1 MARPG
6 PLYCVT
12 DKELYDALMSSKQQF
27 NAGSLLE
34 LARGRGILLSSA
46 DDRAALAD
54 RLSFMIFGSQDI
66 QAIQAAFET
75 TGRGEKTTS
84 FRLNTAL
91 TPDDVKQ
98 IAEEYRESAGEEE
111 KVVTRSIGPNGYA
124 VDLEYTEIDFSKTRL
139 RQRQTREAHI
149 EFRIEDDHT
158 IVTLPATEK
167 ARQAAQA
174 LRERLFA
181 RKQTDIGLEEVDFSG
196 ITDPESRTAFFTK
209 LIGSLPDFTLSDVMR
224 VNADRADKHH
234 TAAVLDEDGEEE
246 EADEEASEQMLG
258 IVKAMAF
265 QGQSLLTSP
274 QYQAMHDQGFFITS
288 ITWSAKRNVSPYQIV
303 EFEAGFEEPALGRG
317 FRYTVRGW
325 NTQRSGEYTKN
336 LKPVPPEEKKNFL
349 NVVERVAIDVFRD
362 IRGQPAT
369 QNGPPGGRE

>member
-1 MARPG
+1 
-6 PLYCVT
+6 
-12 DKELYDALMSSKQQF
+12 MSSKQQF

-54 RLSFMIFGSQDI
+54 RLSAMIFGCEGI

-75 TGRGEKTTS
+75 AGRGEKTTS

-111 KVVTRSIGPNGYA
+111 KVVTHSVGPNGYA

-149 EFRIEDDHT
+149 EFRIEGDHT

-181 RKQTDIGLEEVDFSG
+181 RKQVDIGLEQVDFSA
-196 ITDPESRTAFFTK
+196 ITDPEARTAFFTK
-209 LIGSLPDFTLSDVMR
+209 LIGSLPDFTLTDVMR
-224 VNADRADKHH
+224 VNADRADKFH
-234 TAAVLDEDGEEE
+234 TAVIDEDGEEE
-246 EADEEASEQMLG
+246 ESDEEASEQMLG

-274 QYQAMHDQGFFITS
+274 QYQAMHGQGFFITS

-303 EFEAGFEEPALGRG
+303 EFEAGFEESALGRG
-317 FRYTVRGW
+317 FRYNVRGW
-325 NTQRSGEYTKN
+325 NTQRSGDYTKN
-336 LKPVPPEEKKNFL
+336 VKPVPPEEKKKFL
-349 NVVERVAIDVFRD
+349 NVVERVAIDVFRE
-362 IRGQPAT
+362 IRQQLAARNEPA
-369 QNGPPGGRE
+369 GGRE

>member
-1 MARPG
+1 MASRPG

-12 DKELYDALMSSKQQF
+12 DKELYDALMSSKQHF
-27 NAGSLLE
+27 NAGSLLD

-54 RLSFMIFGSQDI
+54 RLSAMIFGCEDI
-66 QAIQAAFET
+66 QSIQAAFDT
-75 TGRGEKTTS
+75 AGRGEKTTS
-84 FRLNTAL
+84 FRLNTPL
-91 TPDDVKQ
+91 MPEDVKQ
-98 IAEEYRESAGEEE
+98 IAEKYRESVGEDE
-111 KVVTRSIGPNGYA
+111 KVVTRSIGSNGYA

-149 EFRIEDDHT
+149 EFRIEADHT

-174 LRERLFA
+174 LREQLFA
-181 RKQTDIGLEEVDFSG
+181 RKQVDIGLEEVDFCG
-196 ITDPESRTAFFTK
+196 INDPEARTAFFTK
-209 LIGSLPDFTLSDVMR
+209 LISSLPDFTLSDVMR
-224 VNADRADKHH
+224 VNADRTDNPH
-234 TAAVLDEDGEEE
+234 TPLDEDSEEE

-274 QYQAMHDQGFFITS
+274 QYQAMHGQGFFITS

-303 EFEAGFEEPALGRG
+303 EFEAGFEEPILGRG
-317 FRYTVRGW
+317 FRYNVRGW
-325 NTQRSGEYTKN
+325 ITQRSGEYTKN
-336 LKPVPPEEKKNFL
+336 LKPVPAEDKKNFL
-349 NVVERVAIDVFRD
+349 SVVERVAIDVFRD
-362 IRGQPAT
+362 IRQELAAPTEPA
-369 QNGPPGGRE
+369 GDRE

>member
-1 MARPG
+1 MSRPR

-27 NAGSLLE
+27 NAGSLRD

-46 DDRAALAD
+46 DDRAVLAD
-54 RLSFMIFGSQDI
+54 RLSAMVFGCEDI
-66 QAIQAAFET
+66 QAIQSAFDT
-75 TGRGEKTTS
+75 AGRGEKTTS
-84 FRLNTAL
+84 FRLNSAL
-91 TPDDVKQ
+91 TPDDLKQ
-98 IAEEYRESAGEEE
+98 IGEEYRESVGEDE
-111 KVVTRSIGPNGYA
+111 KVVTRSVGTNGYA

-149 EFRIEDDHT
+149 EFRIEGDHT
-158 IVTLPATEK
+158 VVTMPATEK
-167 ARQAAQA
+167 ARQAAEA

-181 RKQTDIGLEEVDFSG
+181 RKQVDIGLEEVDLSG
-196 ITDPESRTAFFTK
+196 ITDPEPRTAFFTK

-224 VNADRADKHH
+224 VNADRADKPHA
-234 TAAVLDEDGEEE
+234 TVLDEDSEEE

-303 EFEAGFEEPALGRG
+303 EFEAGFEEPAAGRG
-317 FRYTVRGW
+317 FRYNVRGW

-336 LKPVPPEEKKNFL
+336 VKPVPPEDKKKFL
-349 NVVERVAIDVFRD
+349 NMVERAAIDVFRE
-362 IRGQPAT
+362 IRRQLAPA
-369 QNGPPGGRE
+369 NGPSGGRE

>member
-1 MARPG
+1 
-6 PLYCVT
+6 
-12 DKELYDALMSSKQQF
+12 
-27 NAGSLLE
+27 
-34 LARGRGILLSSA
+34 
-46 DDRAALAD
+46 
-54 RLSFMIFGSQDI
+54 MIFGCHDI

-75 TGRGEKTTS
+75 AGRGEKTTS

-91 TPDDVKQ
+91 TPEDVKQ
-98 IAEEYRESAGEEE
+98 ISEDYRESAGEEE
-111 KVVTRSIGPNGYA
+111 KVVTRSVGANGFA

-149 EFRIEDDHT
+149 EFRIENDHT

-181 RKQTDIGLEEVDFSG
+181 RKQADIGLEEVDFSG
-196 ITDPESRTAFFTK
+196 ITDPEPRTTFFTK

-224 VNADRADKHH
+224 VNADRADKPH
-234 TAAVLDEDGEEE
+234 TATGLDEDGEEE
-246 EADEEASEQMLG
+246 ESDEEASEQMLG

-274 QYQAMHDQGFFITS
+274 QYQAMHSQGFFVTN
-288 ITWSAKRNVSPYQIV
+288 ITWSAKRNISPYQIV
-303 EFEAGFEEPALGRG
+303 EFEAGFEEPGLGRG
-317 FRYTVRGW
+317 FRYNVRGW

-336 LKPVPPEEKKNFL
+336 LKPVPAEDKKKFL
-349 NVVERVAIDVFRD
+349 SVIEQVAIDVFRD
-362 IRGQPAT
+362 IRQQVAA
-369 QNGPPGGRE
+369 QNEPPGERQ

>member
-1 MARPG
+1 
-6 PLYCVT
+6 
-12 DKELYDALMSSKQQF
+12 MSSKQQF
-27 NAGSLLE
+27 NAGSLRD

-46 DDRAALAD
+46 DDRAVLAD
-54 RLSFMIFGSQDI
+54 RLSAMVFGCEDI
-66 QAIQAAFET
+66 QAIQSAFDT
-75 TGRGEKTTS
+75 AGRGEKTTS
-84 FRLNTAL
+84 FRLNSAL
-91 TPDDVKQ
+91 TPDDLKQ
-98 IAEEYRESAGEEE
+98 IGEEYRESVGEDE
-111 KVVTRSIGPNGYA
+111 KVVTRSVGTNGYA

-149 EFRIEDDHT
+149 EFRIEGDHT
-158 IVTLPATEK
+158 VVTMPATEK
-167 ARQAAQA
+167 ARQAAEA

-181 RKQTDIGLEEVDFSG
+181 RKQVDIGLEEVDLSG
-196 ITDPESRTAFFTK
+196 ITDPEPRTAFFTK

-224 VNADRADKHH
+224 VNADRADKPHA
-234 TAAVLDEDGEEE
+234 TVLDEDSEEE

-303 EFEAGFEEPALGRG
+303 EFEAGFEEPAAGRG
-317 FRYTVRGW
+317 FRYNVRGW

-336 LKPVPPEEKKNFL
+336 VKPVPPEDKKKFL
-349 NVVERVAIDVFRD
+349 NMVERAAIDVFRE
-362 IRGQPAT
+362 IRRQLAPA
-369 QNGPPGGRE
+369 NGPSGGRE